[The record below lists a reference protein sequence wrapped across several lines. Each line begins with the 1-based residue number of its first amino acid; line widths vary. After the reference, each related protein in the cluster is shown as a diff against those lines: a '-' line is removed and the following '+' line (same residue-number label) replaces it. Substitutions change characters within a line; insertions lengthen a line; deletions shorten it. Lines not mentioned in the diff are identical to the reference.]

1 MAKPGLDEIKK
12 NLKTKKLVIGTDR
25 SIKNLKL
32 KKLSRVFVSSN
43 TPEELVGD
51 IEHYAKLSGTE
62 VVKLDVPN
70 DELGV
75 QCKKPYSI
83 SIIGLLA

>member
-1 MAKPGLDEIKK
+1 MVKSGLDEIKK
-12 NLKTKKLVIGTDR
+12 NLKTKKLVIGTD
-25 SIKNLKL
+25 SAIKNLKL
-32 KKLSRVFVSSN
+32 KRLSTIFVSSN
-43 TPEELVGD
+43 APKEIMGD
-51 IEHYAKLSGTE
+51 VEHYAKLSGTE